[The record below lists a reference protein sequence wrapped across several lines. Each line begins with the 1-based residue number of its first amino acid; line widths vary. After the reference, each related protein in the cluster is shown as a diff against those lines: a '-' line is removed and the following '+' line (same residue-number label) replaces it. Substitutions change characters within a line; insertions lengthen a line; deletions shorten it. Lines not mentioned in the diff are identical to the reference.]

1 MHFISTVVTF
11 CVFFIEGLLH
21 YNIGLNS
28 RKTNLSTIK
37 IGFPSMKSLFSMILV
52 LCIFSAMN
60 GYIINAVTEWEESLA
75 QAGHNHEH
83 EENEKKNPKT
93 KPIGLIMPDSIP
105 TEK

>member
-28 RKTNLSTIK
+28 RKTNISTIK

-52 LCIFSAMN
+52 LCIFSAVN
-60 GYIINAVTEWEESLA
+60 GFIINAVTEWEQSLA
-75 QAGHNHEH
+75 DVDHED
-83 EENEKKNPKT
+83 EEKEKKNPKK
-93 KPIGLIMPDSIP
+93 KPLGLIMPDSIP